1 MLQLPPPFYSWS
13 QLFEKWITLST
24 GQITTLR
31 ITQVVFQILIRW
43 IVIYTMDSAIQRLN
57 NTGLDEATSLL
68 FIRLFPGLSLLLRG
82 NYWEL
87 KPSRQRQDQQ
97 CQKKTLLG
105 YIHRASDEFSANSEK
120 FVRWGVPFIRNT
132 LTVRKFSLIRQV
144 IANRVKILNGSVWT
158 KWPVKFFSRSK
169 IRPVPRER
177 CNKQNNNS
185 RLAPQEGN

>member
-97 CQKKTLLG
+97 CQKKNSLRLHSQGIGRIFGKQWKIRALRCSVHTEHANCTKIQPDSSG
-105 YIHRASDEFSANSEK
+105 YCKQSENIERFRVNEVPCQIFHWAGRK
-120 FVRWGVPFIRNT
+120 FVPC
-132 LTVRKFSLIRQV
+132 
-144 IANRVKILNGSVWT
+144 RVNAVT
-158 KWPVKFFSRSK
+158 SK
-169 IRPVPRER
+169 TTTRD
-177 CNKQNNNS
+177 
-185 RLAPQEGN
+185 

>member
-13 QLFEKWITLST
+13 QLFEKWIMLST
-24 GQITTLR
+24 GQITTLP

-57 NTGLDEATSLL
+57 DTGVDEATSLL

-97 CQKKTLLG
+97 CQKK
-105 YIHRASDEFSANSEK
+105 NSLRLHSQGIGRIFGK
-120 FVRWGVPFIRNT
+120 QW
-132 LTVRKFSLIRQV
+132 
-144 IANRVKILNGSVWT
+144 
-158 KWPVKFFSRSK
+158 K
-169 IRPVPRER
+169 IRALRCSVHTEHANCTKIQPDSSGYCKQSENIERFRVNEVPCQIFQPVE
-177 CNKQNNNS
+177 NS
-185 RLAPQEGN
+185 SRAAWTL